1 MSVNSK
7 LRPFGASIFGEMTA
21 LANQSGAVNLSQGFP
36 DFEGPR
42 DIAESA
48 SAAILSGEN
57 QYAPSRGHTALRD
70 AIAAH
75 QKRFY
80 DLDVCAEREVVVT
93 SGCTEAI
100 ASALLGLL
108 EEGDEVVLFE
118 PFYDSYPAT
127 IAMAGGVAKYCTLRF
142 PDFALDEDRLRACM
156 SKNTRAIVVNS
167 PHNPSGHVFTDAEQ
181 ACIARLAKEFDAII
195 ISDEVYEHLTYDGVK
210 HRPMACVDGAL
221 ERTLT
226 LSSTGKTYSY
236 TGWKVGWAIGPAPLV
251 EAVQAAHQFL
261 TFSGARPLQVAMA
274 HALNEHHAPF
284 VESLQSEYRKR
295 RDFLC
300 DALSTLGFDVVVPE
314 GTYFA
319 LARFDK
325 LSDKS
330 DIEFAKELCRDAKV
344 ACIPPSGFYANDIAE
359 GQGLLRFAFCK
370 KQETLERAV
379 SRLETWRNNKR

>member
-1 MSVNSK
+1 
-7 LRPFGASIFGEMTA
+7 MTA
-21 LANQSGAVNLSQGFP
+21 LAQQCGAVNLSQGFP

-42 DIAESA
+42 EIAEAAA
-48 SAAILSGEN
+48 SAILRGEN
-57 QYAPSRGHTALRD
+57 QYAPSRGHPALRE

-80 DLDVCAEREVVVT
+80 DHDVCAEREVVVT

-142 PDFALDEDRLRACM
+142 SDFALDEERLRACM
-156 SKNTRAIVVNS
+156 SDKTRAIVVNS
-167 PHNPSGHVFTDAEQ
+167 PHNPSGHVFSEDEQ

-210 HRPMACVDGAL
+210 HRPMALVDGAL

-236 TGWKVGWAIGPAPLV
+236 TGWKVGWAIGPAHLIDAV
-251 EAVQAAHQFL
+251 EAAHQFL
-261 TFSGARPLQVAMA
+261 TFSGARPLQVGMA
-274 HALNEHHAPF
+274 HALNEHHTSF
-284 VESLQSEYRKR
+284 VESLQSDYRAR

-300 DALSTLGFDVVVPE
+300 GALSSIGFDVVVPK

-319 LARFDK
+319 LVGFEK

-330 DIEFAKELCRDAKV
+330 DVAFAKALCREAKV
-344 ACIPPSGFYANDIAE
+344 ACIPPSGFYANERAE
-359 GQGLLRFAFCK
+359 GERLLRFAFCK

-379 SRLETWRNNKR
+379 SRLETWRKNKS